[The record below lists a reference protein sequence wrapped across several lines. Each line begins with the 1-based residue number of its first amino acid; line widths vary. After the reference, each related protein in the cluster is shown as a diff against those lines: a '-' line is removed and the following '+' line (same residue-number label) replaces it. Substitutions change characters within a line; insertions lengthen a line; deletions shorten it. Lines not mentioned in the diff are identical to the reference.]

1 MNSLWLAILV
11 LAGPSSN
18 CETWDGEPDHVVLD
32 NSRIRDLPKNAQGRD
47 FRLVVGLPYSYGSQP
62 TKRYPVLY
70 ILDGYWDFNL
80 VSGMYGN
87 LLYDKD
93 IPEFILVGLS
103 YPGAKPNFDSLRTYD
118 YSPVLD
124 PMRDPKGL
132 TTGHGPEFLSAL
144 RNEIIPFVQKQYRVD
159 TSFRALGGSSLG
171 GIFALYAAYEAP
183 NLFQG
188 IIAASPAIKPLER
201 WFLPYEAVFHKTG
214 KSLPVRMFLSTA
226 GEEWPDFSQ
235 AGPMHK

>member
-1 MNSLWLAILV
+1 
-11 LAGPSSN
+11 
-18 CETWDGEPDHVVLD
+18 
-32 NSRIRDLPKNAQGRD
+32 
-47 FRLVVGLPYSYGSQP
+47 
-62 TKRYPVLY
+62 VLY

-235 AGPMHK
+235 AIRIFHDTLETRQYKGLALKWRIVDGERHAGTKAESYSRGLRWIFQDLAPDPNGK